1 MKKKKNKV
9 KIKSLKQLGLFV
21 VIAILFTLIEYIM
34 YSNES
39 KVLNNISNELTET
52 NTINSTNINIGI
64 EEITQYSGQIV
75 ITINNDVPYFEEKDI
90 TTEEFEQYSRLDELN
105 RAGVAFANICKL
117 TMPEERY
124 QKRKYFIQ
132 TNWLGSIFIWRK

>member
-1 MKKKKNKV
+1 MWVNMKKKKNKI
-9 KIKSLKQLGLFV
+9 KIKSLKQLGIV
-21 VIAILFTLIEYIM
+21 AAITIIFALIEYII
-34 YSNES
+34 YINDS
-39 KVLNNISNELTET
+39 KVLSNVSNEITQT
-52 NTINSTNINIGI
+52 STINSTNINIGI

-105 RAGVAFANICKL
+105 RAGVAFANICKF

-124 QKRKYFIQ
+124 
-132 TNWLGSIFIWRK
+132 